1 MGGAIME
8 KNQDKPNGY
17 YLYQDDLLS
26 GYEGI
31 VVAMLKLMM
40 RDLTIPDSEIEVSA
54 HDSGEVME
62 RKKKKKFYKRSAYK
76 FVRSEWFEDLCWC
89 MGVNPHLI
97 RRYAIECYNESKK
110 K

>member
-1 MGGAIME
+1 ME

-31 VVAMLKLMM
+31 VVAMMKLMM

-54 HDSGEVME
+54 HDSREVME
-62 RKKKKKFYKRSAYK
+62 RKKKKKFYKRSAYR
-76 FVRSEWFEDLCWC
+76 FVKSEWFEDLCWS
-89 MGVNPHLI
+89 MGVNPDPV